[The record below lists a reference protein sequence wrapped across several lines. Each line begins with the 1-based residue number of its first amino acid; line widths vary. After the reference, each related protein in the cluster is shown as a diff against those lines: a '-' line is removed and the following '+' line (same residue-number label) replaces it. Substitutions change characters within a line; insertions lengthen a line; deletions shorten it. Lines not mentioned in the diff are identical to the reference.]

1 MCRQPLPVQH
11 AVCHKSHTLLQ
22 GPKKYLLGDEC
33 ITVSERKKG
42 TIPNPLPV
50 VISSNVPDTIPHG
63 VHFNSSPMKN
73 MCELIQMVI
82 QMVIV
87 SISLHYYSK
96 NVAGVLVADL
106 PMRRTNQQVKKQ
118 TSVLY
123 DCFYDGEAMDL
134 SH

>member
-1 MCRQPLPVQH
+1 
-11 AVCHKSHTLLQ
+11 
-22 GPKKYLLGDEC
+22 
-33 ITVSERKKG
+33 
-42 TIPNPLPV
+42 
-50 VISSNVPDTIPHG
+50 
-63 VHFNSSPMKN
+63 
-73 MCELIQMVI
+73 MVI
-82 QMVIV
+82 QMVKV
-87 SISLHYYSK
+87 SISLQHYSK